1 MCEYARLPVG
11 SFTSNSG
18 SSGRKSR
25 TQEKLWVRLLSAF
38 DRKKSDPNFYA
49 SEFFQDRSGSVR
61 LLSSPQRI
69 AATPTDT
76 STEKTRTKK
85 SRTDL
90 PKSYIRGFAESF
102 GFELKFGVFSLDSAT
117 NSREASSN
125 ATNLATKR
133 KSFAVRGEFLERNSG
148 KPPKES
154 RRESRKSRAWGGRR

>member
-1 MCEYARLPVG
+1 VVITGRSFALVRHDALTLRGRDGRRAGDSSTLDAHHVLLDAMCVVDVMVSCVG
-11 SFTSNSG
+11 FLRRRGLFGPASA
-18 SSGRKSR
+18 SSSRKSR

-90 PKSYIRGFAESF
+90 PKSYI
-102 GFELKFGVFSLDSAT
+102 
-117 NSREASSN
+117 
-125 ATNLATKR
+125 
-133 KSFAVRGEFLERNSG
+133 
-148 KPPKES
+148 
-154 RRESRKSRAWGGRR
+154 